1 VRARADALDR
11 RVALLLGAG
20 TWLASA
26 IIAAGLAVPS
36 SPLVNAGVGLFIAL
50 PILRV
55 VLLLVGFLRRHDYR
69 IAFISASVLAVI
81 LVGIA
86 LGGAGAG

>member
-1 VRARADALDR
+1 VTAPADALDR
-11 RVALLLGAG
+11 RLALLLGAG

-26 IIAAGLAVPS
+26 VIAAGLAVPS
-36 SPLVNAGVGLFIAL
+36 RPLVNAGVGLFIAL

-55 VLLLVGFLRRHDYR
+55 ALLLVEFLRRRDYR
-69 IAFISASVLAVI
+69 IALISASVLAVI
-81 LVGIA
+81 LLGIA